1 MLGLAVEAEGPVGGC
16 GVHREDGPRGI
27 ARLAAL
33 EIHLSPPL
41 ARGVARDRPGQAD
54 VAAVDQLGLRH
65 SQGGRARNRVRGDR
79 WKLIRSLQ
87 SFYYND
93 AFSRQTGTTELYDL
107 GADPGEADNVVASH
121 AEVAAALGDGL
132 DAWVA
137 ARHADGVAV
146 ARPAPIPRERLEQ
159 LRALG
164 YVE

>member
-1 MLGLAVEAEGPVGGC
+1 MEGRDLFGSEGAPPPVVAEA
-16 GVHREDGPRGI
+16 
-27 ARLAAL
+27 
-33 EIHLSPPL
+33 
-41 ARGVARDRPGQAD
+41 
-54 VAAVDQLGLRH
+54 
-65 SQGGRARNRVRGDR
+65 VRGLQIMILSDR

-146 ARPAPIPRERLEQ
+146 ARPAPIPRDRLEQ